1 MRDKYGVAQD
11 SYCYPKSDVLVNKL
25 NITDANELAEA
36 ELAFT
41 AFRYSK
47 YSSTIKS
54 LHQFSLNHLRHLHWY
69 LFQDVYDWAGEIR
82 TVDISKGETRLCTC
96 SRINVEVQKQFQ
108 QIETLDINAA
118 KPEVLAQLA
127 DIYCELNIIHSF
139 REGNGRTQRFFFE
152 ELLFFLGFSV
162 NWPDISKDEWVQ
174 AKIDGYYGNLNP
186 LNTILT
192 LATR

>member
-54 LHQFSLNHLRHLHWY
+54 LHQFSLNHLRHLHW
-69 LFQDVYDWAGEIR
+69 
-82 TVDISKGETRLCTC
+82 
-96 SRINVEVQKQFQ
+96 
-108 QIETLDINAA
+108 
-118 KPEVLAQLA
+118 
-127 DIYCELNIIHSF
+127 
-139 REGNGRTQRFFFE
+139 
-152 ELLFFLGFSV
+152 
-162 NWPDISKDEWVQ
+162 
-174 AKIDGYYGNLNP
+174 
-186 LNTILT
+186 
-192 LATR
+192 